1 MGGGG
6 AVLAVPGVVDHQH
19 APLTWGGG
27 RVFPQ
32 QLDAALVELLVVP
45 SRFRE
50 EPLQPLDLTVLSASD
65 RLGAGQPGQ
74 GLVAIPRE
82 QQALQVVTEAAALGQ
97 AAKQAIKRGGVVLQR
112 ARRGW
117 TRTAAGHRGGGL
129 LAADTTMDR
138 TARAYTKL
146 NKPPLVPASVM
157 GAASDACL
165 QPVHNTCEGGSGF
178 RDSRGLALARPVP
191 GASGSHQLSTEL
203 PGPLLVFGIKLPGRE
218 ALGGGR

>member
-6 AVLAVPGVVDHQH
+6 AVLAVPGVVDHQR
-19 APLTWGGG
+19 PRIMGGGG

-146 NKPPLVPASVM
+146 NKPPIMSFVGWV
-157 GAASDACL
+157 D
-165 QPVHNTCEGGSGF
+165 GS
-178 RDSRGLALARPVP
+178 
-191 GASGSHQLSTEL
+191 
-203 PGPLLVFGIKLPGRE
+203 
-218 ALGGGR
+218 